1 VDDLL
6 DVGRITSGKIA
17 LKKEPVELNAA
28 VLRAVEACR
37 ASAEAHAQALDVH
50 RAEESLLINGDLIR
64 LSQIVLNLLSNAIKY
79 TPDGGR
85 IQVDVARDGEWA
97 VVRISDTGIGITA
110 ELLPSVF
117 DLFVQ
122 GERSLARTEGGL
134 GIGLTVVRQLVAL
147 HGGTVAARSDGPG
160 RGSEFTVLLPVLT
173 HPPLVRG
180 LDAHWEARAPRVVR
194 RVLVVDDNRDS
205 ADMMSALLRTWG
217 HEVRTMYNGP
227 AALASAAEH
236 RPDIVLLDIGLPGM
250 DGYAVARELRARGQG
265 GALLLIAF
273 TGYGQDEDRLRVRKA
288 GFDHHLV
295 KPVDPAELEA
305 IIEAM
310 PAPTP
315 SSQDVVES
323 GGKRQ

>member
-1 VDDLL
+1 
-6 DVGRITSGKIA
+6 
-17 LKKEPVELNAA
+17 
-28 VLRAVEACR
+28 
-37 ASAEAHAQALDVH
+37 
-50 RAEESLLINGDLIR
+50 
-64 LSQIVLNLLSNAIKY
+64 
-79 TPDGGR
+79 
-85 IQVDVARDGEWA
+85 
-97 VVRISDTGIGITA
+97 
-110 ELLPSVF
+110 
-117 DLFVQ
+117 
-122 GERSLARTEGGL
+122 
-134 GIGLTVVRQLVAL
+134 
-147 HGGTVAARSDGPG
+147 
-160 RGSEFTVLLPVLT
+160 
-173 HPPLVRG
+173 
-180 LDAHWEARAPRVVR
+180 
-194 RVLVVDDNRDS
+194 VLVVDDNRDS

-310 PAPTP
+310 PAPAP